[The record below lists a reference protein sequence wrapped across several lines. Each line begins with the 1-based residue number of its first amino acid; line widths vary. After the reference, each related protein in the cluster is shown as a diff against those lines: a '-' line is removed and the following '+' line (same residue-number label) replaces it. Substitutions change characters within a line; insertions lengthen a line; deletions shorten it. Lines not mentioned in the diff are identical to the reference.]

1 MSAEQNALLTRL
13 RVNYETSDS
22 TDHEI
27 INSIL
32 QENST
37 LHEQMSVKSS
47 QLDQL
52 TAKCTQLEAD
62 LSEKEILRLK
72 RKKNLKLKFRAY
84 KQVSRLISRPRVPI
98 RTDMQHTLQVL
109 RMIKQLL
116 YPLQHQVAHFLRVS
130 FVALSLELQK

>member
-62 LSEKEILRLK
+62 LSEKEILRLQEK
-72 RKKNLKLKFRAY
+72 EEFEAQIQSLQASQQTYIQAQSTNSDRYATYVTSFENDQAAAVPPTAPSRSLFARIFRC
-84 KQVSRLISRPRVPI
+84 S
-98 RTDMQHTLQVL
+98 
-109 RMIKQLL
+109 
-116 YPLQHQVAHFLRVS
+116 
-130 FVALSLELQK
+130 